1 MDFKD
6 KKAVIIANDISEDS
20 PRQKENIEL
29 VKSLGAE
36 VISVLIQNIQRINP
50 KYYFGSGK
58 IEYFSNISK
67 ELKADFIVVC
77 EDLSP
82 RQLQNVK
89 DEFDMLVI
97 DRNQLILE
105 LFNQRATTAFGKL
118 QVELA
123 TLSYMYPRLRGMR
136 KDMDRQ
142 FGVVGMRG
150 AGEQKLELDRR
161 VLRKRIDK
169 LKEDVKAAQVVLD
182 TKSKMRTES
191 SLPIVSLIGYSN
203 TGKSTLL
210 NRIIELSGADEDKRV
225 YADDR
230 LFATLDTHARRI
242 ELPHGGNIILT
253 DTVGLI
259 SNLPHQLID
268 AFRSTLLEIKK
279 ADLLVQVLDIS
290 NKHLDVEI
298 ETTENLIK
306 ELGLGDKKIIKVYN
320 KADKVVDK
328 HIYAD
333 AYMVI
338 SAYNDGDV
346 RSLLKAIELELYG
359 EAVEDTKFFPYSE
372 AKELS
377 LFMENNQI
385 ISKKYSD
392 EGTVVTYTK
401 YLKRGL

>member
-6 KKAVIIANDISEDS
+6 KKAIIIANDISEDS

-58 IEYFSNISK
+58 IEYFSNISS
-67 ELKADFIVVC
+67 ELKADFVVVC
-77 EDLSP
+77 EELSP

-142 FGVVGMRG
+142 FGVMGMRG

-191 SLPIVSLIGYSN
+191 SIPIVSLIGYSN

-210 NRIIELSGADEDKRV
+210 NRIIELSGADEEKRV

-242 ELPHGGNIILT
+242 ELPHGGEIILT

-259 SNLPHQLID
+259 SDLPHQLVD
-268 AFRSTLLEIKK
+268 AFRSTLSEIKS

-290 NKHLDVEI
+290 NKNLDVEI
-298 ETTENLIK
+298 ETTEELIK

-320 KADKVVDK
+320 KADKVTDK

-333 AYMVI
+333 ADMVI
-338 SAYNDGDV
+338 SAYNDDDV
-346 RSLLKAIELELYG
+346 LGLLTAIELELYG
-359 EAVEDTKFFPYSE
+359 EAVEETKFFPYSE

-377 LFMENNQI
+377 LFMEKNRI

-392 EGTVVTYTK
+392 EGTEVTYIK

>member
-6 KKAVIIANDISEDS
+6 KKAIIIANDISEDS

-58 IEYFSNISK
+58 IEYFSNISN
-67 ELKADFIVVC
+67 ELKADFVVVC

-142 FGVVGMRG
+142 FGVMGMRG

-169 LKEDVKAAQVVLD
+169 LKEDVKVAQVVLD

-191 SLPIVSLIGYSN
+191 SIPIVSLIGYSN

-210 NRIIELSGADEDKRV
+210 NRIIELSGADEEKRV

-242 ELPHGGNIILT
+242 ELPHGGEIILT

-259 SNLPHQLID
+259 SDLPHQLVD
-268 AFRSTLLEIKK
+268 AFRSTLSEIKS

-290 NKHLDVEI
+290 NKNLDVEI
-298 ETTENLIK
+298 ETTEELIK

-320 KADKVVDK
+320 KADKVTDK

-333 AYMVI
+333 ADMVI

-346 RSLLKAIELELYG
+346 LGLLTAVELELYG
-359 EAVEDTKFFPYSE
+359 EAVEETKFFPYSE

-377 LFMENNQI
+377 LFMEKNRI

-392 EGTVVTYTK
+392 EGTEVTYIN

>member
-89 DEFDMLVI
+89 DEFDMIVI

-142 FGVVGMRG
+142 FGVMGMRG

-191 SLPIVSLIGYSN
+191 SIPIVSLIGYSN

-242 ELPHGGNIILT
+242 ELPHGGDIILT

-290 NKHLDVEI
+290 NKHLDVEV

-306 ELGLGDKKIIKVYN
+306 DLGLGDKKIIKVYN

-333 AYMVI
+333 ADMVI

-346 RSLLKAIELELYG
+346 RSLLKAIEIELYG

>member
-6 KKAVIIANDISEDS
+6 KKAIIIANDISEDS

-58 IEYFSNISK
+58 IEYFSNISS
-67 ELKADFIVVC
+67 ELKADFVVVC
-77 EDLSP
+77 EDLGP

-142 FGVVGMRG
+142 FGVMGMRG

-191 SLPIVSLIGYSN
+191 SIPIVSLIGYSN

-210 NRIIELSGADEDKRV
+210 NRIIELSGADEEKRV

-242 ELPHGGNIILT
+242 ELPHGGEIILT

-259 SNLPHQLID
+259 SDLPHQLVD
-268 AFRSTLLEIKK
+268 AFRSTLSEIKS

-290 NKHLDVEI
+290 NKNLDVEI
-298 ETTENLIK
+298 ETTEELIK

-320 KADKVVDK
+320 KADKVTDK

-333 AYMVI
+333 ADMVI
-338 SAYNDGDV
+338 SAYNDADV
-346 RSLLKAIELELYG
+346 LSLLTAIELELYG
-359 EAVEDTKFFPYSE
+359 EAVEETKFFPYSE

-377 LFMENNQI
+377 LFMEKNRI

-392 EGTVVTYTK
+392 EGTEVTYIK

>member
-20 PRQKENIEL
+20 PRQKENVEL

-142 FGVVGMRG
+142 FGVMGMRG

-191 SLPIVSLIGYSN
+191 SMPIVSLIGYSN

-242 ELPHGGNIILT
+242 ELPHGGDIILT

-306 ELGLGDKKIIKVYN
+306 DLGLGDKKIIKVYN

-333 AYMVI
+333 ADMVI

-346 RSLLKAIELELYG
+346 RSILKAIELELYG

>member
-6 KKAVIIANDISEDS
+6 KKAIIIANDISEDS

-58 IEYFSNISK
+58 IEYFSNISS
-67 ELKADFIVVC
+67 ELKADFVVVC

-142 FGVVGMRG
+142 FGVMGMRG

-191 SLPIVSLIGYSN
+191 SIPIVSLIGYSN

-210 NRIIELSGADEDKRV
+210 NRIIELSGADEEKRV
-225 YADDR
+225 YADNR

-242 ELPHGGNIILT
+242 ELPHGGEIILT

-259 SNLPHQLID
+259 SDLPHQLVD
-268 AFRSTLLEIKK
+268 AFRSTLSEIKS

-290 NKHLDVEI
+290 NKNLDVEI
-298 ETTENLIK
+298 ETTEELIK

-320 KADKVVDK
+320 KADKVTDK

-333 AYMVI
+333 ADMVI

-346 RSLLKAIELELYG
+346 LGLLTAIELELYG
-359 EAVEDTKFFPYSE
+359 EAVEETKFFPYSE

-377 LFMENNQI
+377 LFMEKNRI

-392 EGTVVTYTK
+392 EGTEVTYIK

>member
-6 KKAVIIANDISEDS
+6 KKAIIIANDISEDS

-58 IEYFSNISK
+58 IEYFSNISD
-67 ELKADFIVVC
+67 ELKADFVVVC

-142 FGVVGMRG
+142 FGVMGMRG

-191 SLPIVSLIGYSN
+191 SIPIVSLIGYSN

-210 NRIIELSGADEDKRV
+210 NRIIELSGADEEKRV

-242 ELPHGGNIILT
+242 ELPHGGEIILT

-259 SNLPHQLID
+259 SNLPHQLVD
-268 AFRSTLLEIKK
+268 AFRSTLSEIKS

-290 NKHLDVEI
+290 NKNLDVEI
-298 ETTENLIK
+298 ETTEELIK

-320 KADKVVDK
+320 KADKVTDK

-333 AYMVI
+333 ADMVI
-338 SAYNDGDV
+338 SAYNDADV
-346 RSLLKAIELELYG
+346 LSLLTAIELELYG
-359 EAVEDTKFFPYSE
+359 EAVEETKFFPYSE

-377 LFMENNQI
+377 LFMEKNRI

-392 EGTVVTYTK
+392 EGTEVTYIK

>member
-142 FGVVGMRG
+142 FGVMGMRG

-182 TKSKMRTES
+182 TKSKMRSDS
-191 SLPIVSLIGYSN
+191 SIPIVSLIGYSN

-242 ELPHGGNIILT
+242 ELPHGGDIILT

-306 ELGLGDKKIIKVYN
+306 DLGLGDKKIIKVYN

-333 AYMVI
+333 ADMVI

-346 RSLLKAIELELYG
+346 RGLLKAIELELYG

>member
-6 KKAVIIANDISEDS
+6 KKAIIIANDISEDS

-58 IEYFSNISK
+58 IEYFSNISS
-67 ELKADFIVVC
+67 ELKADFVVVC

-142 FGVVGMRG
+142 FGVMGMRG

-191 SLPIVSLIGYSN
+191 SIPIVSLIGYSN

-210 NRIIELSGADEDKRV
+210 NRIIELSGADEEKRV

-242 ELPHGGNIILT
+242 ELPHGGEIILT

-259 SNLPHQLID
+259 SDLPHQLVD
-268 AFRSTLLEIKK
+268 AFRSTLSEIKS

-290 NKHLDVEI
+290 NKNLDVEI
-298 ETTENLIK
+298 ETTEELIK

-320 KADKVVDK
+320 KADKVTDK

-333 AYMVI
+333 ADMVI

-346 RSLLKAIELELYG
+346 LGLLTAVELELYG
-359 EAVEDTKFFPYSE
+359 EAVEETKFFPYSE

-377 LFMENNQI
+377 LFMEKNRI

-392 EGTVVTYTK
+392 EGTEVTYIN

>member
-123 TLSYMYPRLRGMR
+123 TLSCMYPRLRGMR

-142 FGVVGMRG
+142 FGVMGMRG

-182 TKSKMRTES
+182 TKSKMRSDS
-191 SLPIVSLIGYSN
+191 SIPIVSLIGYSN

-242 ELPHGGNIILT
+242 ELPHGGDIILT

-306 ELGLGDKKIIKVYN
+306 DLGLGDKKIIKVYN

-333 AYMVI
+333 ADMVI

>member
-67 ELKADFIVVC
+67 EIKADFIVVC

-142 FGVVGMRG
+142 FGVMGMRG

-182 TKSKMRTES
+182 TKSKMRSDS
-191 SLPIVSLIGYSN
+191 SIPIVSLIGYSN

-242 ELPHGGNIILT
+242 ELPHGGDIILT

-306 ELGLGDKKIIKVYN
+306 DLGLGDKKIIKVYN

-333 AYMVI
+333 ADMVI

>member
-6 KKAVIIANDISEDS
+6 KKAIIIANDISEDS
-20 PRQKENIEL
+20 PRQKENVEL

-67 ELKADFIVVC
+67 ELKADFVVVC

-142 FGVVGMRG
+142 FGVMGMRG

-191 SLPIVSLIGYSN
+191 SIPIVSLIGYSN

-210 NRIIELSGADEDKRV
+210 NRIIELSGADEEKRV

-242 ELPHGGNIILT
+242 ELPHGGEIILT

-259 SNLPHQLID
+259 SDLPHQLVD
-268 AFRSTLLEIKK
+268 AFRSTLSEIKN

-290 NKHLDVEI
+290 NKNLDVEI
-298 ETTENLIK
+298 ETTEELIK

-320 KADKVVDK
+320 KADKVTDK

-333 AYMVI
+333 ADMVI

-346 RSLLKAIELELYG
+346 LSLLTAIELELYG
-359 EAVEDTKFFPYSE
+359 EAVEETKFFPYSE

-377 LFMENNQI
+377 LFMEKNRI

-392 EGTVVTYTK
+392 EGTEVTYIK

>member
-6 KKAVIIANDISEDS
+6 KKAIIIANDISEDS

-58 IEYFSNISK
+58 IEYFSNISS
-67 ELKADFIVVC
+67 ELKADFVVVC

-142 FGVVGMRG
+142 FGVMGMRG

-191 SLPIVSLIGYSN
+191 SIPIVSLIGYSN

-210 NRIIELSGADEDKRV
+210 NRIIELSGADEEKSV

-242 ELPHGGNIILT
+242 ELPHGGEMILT

-259 SNLPHQLID
+259 SDLPHQLVD
-268 AFRSTLLEIKK
+268 AFRSTLSEIKS

-290 NKHLDVEI
+290 NKNLDVEI
-298 ETTENLIK
+298 ETTEELIK

-320 KADKVVDK
+320 KADKVTDK

-333 AYMVI
+333 ADMVI
-338 SAYNDGDV
+338 SAYNDADV
-346 RSLLKAIELELYG
+346 LSLLTGIELELYG
-359 EAVEDTKFFPYSE
+359 EAVEETKFFPYSE

-377 LFMENNQI
+377 LFMERNGI

-392 EGTVVTYTK
+392 EGTEVTYIK

>member
-142 FGVVGMRG
+142 FGVMGMRG

-191 SLPIVSLIGYSN
+191 SMPIVSLIGYSN

-210 NRIIELSGADEDKRV
+210 NRIIELSGADEDKGV

-242 ELPHGGNIILT
+242 ELPHGGDIILT

-290 NKHLDVEI
+290 NKHLDIEI

-306 ELGLGDKKIIKVYN
+306 DLGLGDKKIIKVYN

-333 AYMVI
+333 ADMVI

>member
-142 FGVVGMRG
+142 FGVMGMRG

-182 TKSKMRTES
+182 TKSKMRADS
-191 SLPIVSLIGYSN
+191 SIPIVSLIGYSN

-242 ELPHGGNIILT
+242 ELPHGGDIILT

-333 AYMVI
+333 ADMVI

>member
-6 KKAVIIANDISEDS
+6 KKAIIIANDISEDS

-58 IEYFSNISK
+58 IEYFSNISS
-67 ELKADFIVVC
+67 ELKADFVVVC

-105 LFNQRATTAFGKL
+105 IFNQRATTAFGKL

-142 FGVVGMRG
+142 FGVMGMRG

-191 SLPIVSLIGYSN
+191 SIPIVSLIGYSN

-210 NRIIELSGADEDKRV
+210 NRIIELSGADEEKSV

-242 ELPHGGNIILT
+242 ELPHGGEMILT

-259 SNLPHQLID
+259 SDLPHQLVD
-268 AFRSTLLEIKK
+268 AFRSTLSEIKS

-290 NKHLDVEI
+290 NKNLDVEI
-298 ETTENLIK
+298 ETTEELIK

-320 KADKVVDK
+320 KADKVTDK

-333 AYMVI
+333 ADMVI

-346 RSLLKAIELELYG
+346 LGLLTAIELELYG
-359 EAVEDTKFFPYSE
+359 EAVEETKFFPYSE

-377 LFMENNQI
+377 LFMERNGI

-392 EGTVVTYTK
+392 EGTEVTYIK

>member
-6 KKAVIIANDISEDS
+6 KKAIIIANDISEDS

-58 IEYFSNISK
+58 IEYFSNISS
-67 ELKADFIVVC
+67 ELKADFVVVC
-77 EDLSP
+77 EDLGP

-142 FGVVGMRG
+142 FGVMGMRG

-191 SLPIVSLIGYSN
+191 SIPIVSLIGYSN

-210 NRIIELSGADEDKRV
+210 NRIIELSGADEEKRV

-242 ELPHGGNIILT
+242 ELPHGGEIILT

-259 SNLPHQLID
+259 SDLPHQLVD
-268 AFRSTLLEIKK
+268 AFRSTLSEIKS

-290 NKHLDVEI
+290 NKNLDVEI
-298 ETTENLIK
+298 ETTEELIK

-320 KADKVVDK
+320 KADKVTDK

-333 AYMVI
+333 ADMVI
-338 SAYNDGDV
+338 SAYNDADV
-346 RSLLKAIELELYG
+346 LSLLTAIELELYG
-359 EAVEDTKFFPYSE
+359 EAVEETKFFPYSE

-377 LFMENNQI
+377 LVMEKNRI

-392 EGTVVTYTK
+392 EGTEVTYIK

>member
-6 KKAVIIANDISEDS
+6 KKAIIIANDISEDS

-58 IEYFSNISK
+58 IEYFSNISS
-67 ELKADFIVVC
+67 ELKADFVVVC

-142 FGVVGMRG
+142 FGVMGMRG

-191 SLPIVSLIGYSN
+191 SIPIVSLIGYSN

-210 NRIIELSGADEDKRV
+210 NRIIELSGADEEKRV

-242 ELPHGGNIILT
+242 ELPHGGEIILT

-259 SNLPHQLID
+259 SDLPHQLVD
-268 AFRSTLLEIKK
+268 AFRSTLSEIKS

-290 NKHLDVEI
+290 NKNLDVEI
-298 ETTENLIK
+298 ETTEELIK

-320 KADKVVDK
+320 KADKVTDK

-333 AYMVI
+333 ADMVI
-338 SAYNDGDV
+338 SAYNDADV
-346 RSLLKAIELELYG
+346 LGLLTAIELELYG
-359 EAVEDTKFFPYSE
+359 EAVEETKFFPYSE

-377 LFMENNQI
+377 LFMEKNRI

-392 EGTVVTYTK
+392 EGTEVTYII

>member
-6 KKAVIIANDISEDS
+6 KKAIIIANDIFEDS

-58 IEYFSNISK
+58 IEYFSNISS
-67 ELKADFIVVC
+67 ELKADFVVVC

-142 FGVVGMRG
+142 FGVMGMRG

-191 SLPIVSLIGYSN
+191 SIPIVSLIGYSN

-210 NRIIELSGADEDKRV
+210 NRIIELSGADEEKRV

-242 ELPHGGNIILT
+242 ELLHGGEMILT

-259 SNLPHQLID
+259 SDLPHQLVD
-268 AFRSTLLEIKK
+268 AFRSTLSEIKS

-290 NKHLDVEI
+290 NKNLDVEI
-298 ETTENLIK
+298 ETTEELIK

-320 KADKVVDK
+320 KADKVTDK

-333 AYMVI
+333 ADMVI
-338 SAYNDGDV
+338 SAYNDADV
-346 RSLLKAIELELYG
+346 LSLLTAIELELYG
-359 EAVEDTKFFPYSE
+359 EAVEETKFFPYSE

-377 LFMENNQI
+377 LFMERNGI

-392 EGTVVTYTK
+392 EGTEVTYIK

>member
-6 KKAVIIANDISEDS
+6 KKAIIIANDISEDS

-58 IEYFSNISK
+58 IEYFSNISN
-67 ELKADFIVVC
+67 ELKADFVVVC

-142 FGVVGMRG
+142 FGVMGMRG

-169 LKEDVKAAQVVLD
+169 LKEDVKAEQVVLD

-191 SLPIVSLIGYSN
+191 SIPIVSLIGYSN

-210 NRIIELSGADEDKRV
+210 NRIIELSGADEEKRV

-242 ELPHGGNIILT
+242 ELPHGGEIILT

-259 SNLPHQLID
+259 SDLPHQLVD
-268 AFRSTLLEIKK
+268 AFRSTLSEIKS
-279 ADLLVQVLDIS
+279 ANLLVQVLDIS
-290 NKHLDVEI
+290 NKNLDVEI
-298 ETTENLIK
+298 ETTEELIK

-320 KADKVVDK
+320 KADKVTDK

-333 AYMVI
+333 ADMVI
-338 SAYNDGDV
+338 SAYNDADV
-346 RSLLKAIELELYG
+346 FSLLTAIELELYG
-359 EAVEDTKFFPYSE
+359 EAVEETKFFPYSE

-377 LFMENNQI
+377 LFMERNRI

-392 EGTVVTYTK
+392 EGTEVTYIK

>member
-142 FGVVGMRG
+142 FGVMGMRG

-182 TKSKMRTES
+182 TKSKMRSDS
-191 SLPIVSLIGYSN
+191 SIPIVSLIGYSN

-242 ELPHGGNIILT
+242 ELPHGGDIILT

-306 ELGLGDKKIIKVYN
+306 DLGLGDKKILKVYN

-333 AYMVI
+333 ADMVI

-359 EAVEDTKFFPYSE
+359 EAVEDKKFFPYSE

>member
-142 FGVVGMRG
+142 FGVIGMRG

-182 TKSKMRTES
+182 TKSKMRSDS
-191 SLPIVSLIGYSN
+191 SIPIVSLIGYSN

-306 ELGLGDKKIIKVYN
+306 DLGLGDKKIIKVYN

-333 AYMVI
+333 ADMVI

>member
-6 KKAVIIANDISEDS
+6 KKAIIIANDISEDS

-58 IEYFSNISK
+58 IEYFSNISS
-67 ELKADFIVVC
+67 ELKADFVVVC

-142 FGVVGMRG
+142 FGVMGMRG

-191 SLPIVSLIGYSN
+191 SIPIVSLIGYSN

-210 NRIIELSGADEDKRV
+210 NRIIELSGADEEKRV

-242 ELPHGGNIILT
+242 ELPHGGEIILT

-259 SNLPHQLID
+259 SDLPHQLVD
-268 AFRSTLLEIKK
+268 AFRSTLSEIKS

-290 NKHLDVEI
+290 NKNLDVEI
-298 ETTENLIK
+298 ETTEELIK

-320 KADKVVDK
+320 KADKVTDK

-333 AYMVI
+333 ADMVI
-338 SAYNDGDV
+338 SAYNDADV
-346 RSLLKAIELELYG
+346 LSLLTAIELELYG
-359 EAVEDTKFFPYSE
+359 EAVEETKFFPYSE

-377 LFMENNQI
+377 LFMERNRI

-392 EGTVVTYTK
+392 EGTEVTYIK

>member
-6 KKAVIIANDISEDS
+6 KKAIIIANDISEDS
-20 PRQKENIEL
+20 PRQKENVEL

-58 IEYFSNISK
+58 IEYFSNISS
-67 ELKADFIVVC
+67 ELKADFVVVC

-142 FGVVGMRG
+142 FGVMGMRG

-191 SLPIVSLIGYSN
+191 SIPIVSLIGYSN

-210 NRIIELSGADEDKRV
+210 NRIIELSGADEEKRV

-242 ELPHGGNIILT
+242 ELPHGGEMILT

-259 SNLPHQLID
+259 SDLPHQLVD
-268 AFRSTLLEIKK
+268 AFRSTLSEIKS

-290 NKHLDVEI
+290 NKNLDVEI
-298 ETTENLIK
+298 ETTEELIK

-320 KADKVVDK
+320 KADKVTDK

-333 AYMVI
+333 ADMVI
-338 SAYNDGDV
+338 SAYNDADV
-346 RSLLKAIELELYG
+346 LGLLTAIELELYG
-359 EAVEDTKFFPYSE
+359 EAVEETKFFPYSE

-377 LFMENNQI
+377 LFMERNRI

-392 EGTVVTYTK
+392 EGTEVTYIK

>member
-6 KKAVIIANDISEDS
+6 KKAIIIANDISEDS

-58 IEYFSNISK
+58 IEYFSNISS
-67 ELKADFIVVC
+67 ELKADFVVVC

-89 DEFDMLVI
+89 DEFDMPVI

-142 FGVVGMRG
+142 FGVMGMRG

-191 SLPIVSLIGYSN
+191 SIPIVSLIGYSN

-210 NRIIELSGADEDKRV
+210 NRIIELSGADEEKRV

-242 ELPHGGNIILT
+242 ELPHGGEIILT

-259 SNLPHQLID
+259 SDLPHQLVD
-268 AFRSTLLEIKK
+268 AFRSTLSEIKS
-279 ADLLVQVLDIS
+279 ADLLVQVLDIT
-290 NKHLDVEI
+290 NKNLDVEI
-298 ETTENLIK
+298 ETTEELIK

-320 KADKVVDK
+320 KADKVTDK

-333 AYMVI
+333 ADMVI

-346 RSLLKAIELELYG
+346 LGLLTAIELELYG
-359 EAVEDTKFFPYSE
+359 EAVEETKFFPYSE

-377 LFMENNQI
+377 LFMEKNRI

-392 EGTVVTYTK
+392 EGTEVTYIK

>member
-6 KKAVIIANDISEDS
+6 KKAIIIANDISEDS

-58 IEYFSNISK
+58 IEYFSNISS
-67 ELKADFIVVC
+67 ELKADFVVVC

-142 FGVVGMRG
+142 FGVMGMRG

-191 SLPIVSLIGYSN
+191 SIPIVSLIGYSN

-210 NRIIELSGADEDKRV
+210 NRIIELSGADEEKRV

-242 ELPHGGNIILT
+242 ELPHGGEMILT

-259 SNLPHQLID
+259 SDLPHQLVD
-268 AFRSTLLEIKK
+268 AFRSTLSEIKS

-290 NKHLDVEI
+290 NKNLDVEI
-298 ETTENLIK
+298 ETTEELIK

-320 KADKVVDK
+320 KADKVTDK

-333 AYMVI
+333 ADMVI
-338 SAYNDGDV
+338 SAYNDADV
-346 RSLLKAIELELYG
+346 LGLLTAIELELYG
-359 EAVEDTKFFPYSE
+359 EAVEVTKFFPYSE

-377 LFMENNQI
+377 LFMEKNRI

-392 EGTVVTYTK
+392 EGTEVTYIK

>member
-20 PRQKENIEL
+20 PLQKENIEL

-142 FGVVGMRG
+142 FGVMGMRG

-169 LKEDVKAAQVVLD
+169 LKEDIKAAQVVLD
-182 TKSKMRTES
+182 TKSKMRSDS
-191 SLPIVSLIGYSN
+191 SIPIVSLIGYSN

-242 ELPHGGNIILT
+242 ELPHGGDIILT

-306 ELGLGDKKIIKVYN
+306 DLGLGDKKIIKVYN

-333 AYMVI
+333 ADMVI

-346 RSLLKAIELELYG
+346 RSLLKAIEIELYG

-401 YLKRGL
+401 YLKRGV

>member
-123 TLSYMYPRLRGMR
+123 TLSYMFPRLRGMR

-142 FGVVGMRG
+142 FGVMGMRG

-182 TKSKMRTES
+182 TKSKMRSDS
-191 SLPIVSLIGYSN
+191 SIPIVSLIGYSN

-242 ELPHGGNIILT
+242 ELPHGGDIILT

-290 NKHLDVEI
+290 NKHLDVEV

-306 ELGLGDKKIIKVYN
+306 DLGLGDKKIIKVYN

-333 AYMVI
+333 ADMVI

-346 RSLLKAIELELYG
+346 RSLLKAIEIELYG

>member
-6 KKAVIIANDISEDS
+6 KKAIIIANDISEDS

-67 ELKADFIVVC
+67 ELKADFVVVC

-142 FGVVGMRG
+142 FGVMGMRG

-191 SLPIVSLIGYSN
+191 SIPIVSLIG
-203 TGKSTLL
+203 
-210 NRIIELSGADEDKRV
+210 
-225 YADDR
+225 
-230 LFATLDTHARRI
+230 
-242 ELPHGGNIILT
+242 
-253 DTVGLI
+253 
-259 SNLPHQLID
+259 
-268 AFRSTLLEIKK
+268 
-279 ADLLVQVLDIS
+279 
-290 NKHLDVEI
+290 
-298 ETTENLIK
+298 
-306 ELGLGDKKIIKVYN
+306 
-320 KADKVVDK
+320 
-328 HIYAD
+328 
-333 AYMVI
+333 
-338 SAYNDGDV
+338 
-346 RSLLKAIELELYG
+346 
-359 EAVEDTKFFPYSE
+359 
-372 AKELS
+372 
-377 LFMENNQI
+377 
-385 ISKKYSD
+385 
-392 EGTVVTYTK
+392 
-401 YLKRGL
+401 